1 MATDF
6 TTNVIKTSG
15 AFSPSTTDTPVDV
28 RSRIATIADVETIP
42 NPSVGVIF
50 YVIDEDKFYYVQS
63 LKDKVIA
70 GITIKNA
77 LVGTYKEF
85 GGASS
90 DFSYEIVED
99 GLEDVTL

>member
-6 TTNVIKTSG
+6 DKAIITGG
-15 AFSPSTTDTPVDV
+15 AFKPSTIDTPVDV

-42 NPSVGVIF
+42 NPFVSLIF
-50 YVIDEDKFYYVQS
+50 YVMDEDKFYYVQS

-85 GGASS
+85 GGSSS
-90 DFSYEIVED
+90 DLSYEVVED